1 MISTAQLRVLRHFFK
16 LARRDI
22 SVRKSR
28 AILTIFGITI
38 GIATLVS
45 LMSIGL
51 GMREQISTELNQLLG
66 VGLLVQGSAAIDIP
80 QAIVAEVLKVPEVDD
95 AYPVIMLMGQTNG
108 QPSILLGIPPGK
120 VENYLTGL
128 SLQEGRMLA
137 PDDRNAIVVQDSFA
151 RNNGI
156 NVGETVSMDLAVG
169 GRKKFVVVGTF
180 NMAMSITGGMGNFG
194 IVAGNLEGLQQM
206 LDRPGF
212 VSSVVVRVG
221 DRDEVNTVEA
231 GLKAMFPGARI
242 VKEEEILQQIN
253 RIMDIINGVLLTMTS
268 VSLIIAGLSV
278 TNTIMMVVRERTRE
292 IGTLKSIG
300 AKRWNVLAL
309 FLSEAGLL
317 SLAGGISGCI
327 LGVVGTYAIK
337 ELVKGLIPI
346 PLVVVVSPQVL
357 GAAMVVAVSIGIL
370 AGLQPSW
377 KGASIRPI
385 EALRYE

>member
-1 MISTAQLRVLRHFFK
+1 MISSAQLRVVRHFFK

-22 SVRKSR
+22 AVRKSR
-28 AILTIFGITI
+28 ALLTIFGITI

-51 GMREQISTELNQLLG
+51 GMREQVSTELNQLLG
-66 VGLLVQGSAAIDIP
+66 VGLLVQGSATIDIP
-80 QAIVAEVLKVPEVDD
+80 QAIVAEVLKVPQVDD
-95 AYPVIMLMGQTNG
+95 AYPVIMLIGQTSG
-108 QPSILLGIPPGK
+108 QPSLLMGIPPGK

-128 SLQEGRMLA
+128 SLQEGRLLA
-137 PDDRNAIVVQDSFA
+137 PDDRDAIVVQDSFA
-151 RNNGI
+151 ERNGI
-156 NVGETVSMDLAVG
+156 NVGETISMDLTVG
-169 GRKKFVVVGTF
+169 GRKRFRVVGTF
-180 NMAMSITGGMGNFG
+180 NMAMSLAGMGNLG
-194 IVAGNLEGLQQM
+194 IMAGNLEGVQQM
-206 LDRPGF
+206 LDRAGF

-221 DRDEVNTVEA
+221 DRSEVNTVDA
-231 GLKAMFPGARI
+231 QLKAMFPGARI
-242 VKEEEILQQIN
+242 TKEEEILQQIN

-268 VSLIIAGLSV
+268 ISLLIAGLSV
-278 TNTIMMVVRERTRE
+278 MNTIMMVVRERTRE
-292 IGTLKSIG
+292 IGMLKSIG

-317 SLAGGISGCI
+317 SLAGGVSGCI
-327 LGVVGTYAIK
+327 LGVLGTYAIK

-346 PLVVVVSPQVL
+346 TLVVIVSPQVL